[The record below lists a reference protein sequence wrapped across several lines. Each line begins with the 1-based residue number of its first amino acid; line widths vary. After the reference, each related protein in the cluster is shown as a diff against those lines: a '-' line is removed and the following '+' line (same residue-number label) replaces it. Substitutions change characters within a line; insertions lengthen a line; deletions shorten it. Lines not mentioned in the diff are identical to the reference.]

1 MSACTY
7 VTDLFLHM
15 VVLQD
20 FLEHADAGPL
30 RDALY
35 SGSTKLVEAA
45 FVYQL
50 VRELCTK
57 SLCCDFTQILYKF
70 MCKHVHVLRIH
81 IYSTYIHVCAPPC
94 VILLR
99 VVLQLPVGEAAVH
112 KQLELRYMGIIITKL
127 LLEHKEKWFS
137 EREQQLL
144 VSLTGVVLC

>member
-1 MSACTY
+1 
-7 VTDLFLHM
+7 M

-50 VRELCTK
+50 VRELRTN
-57 SLCCDFTQILYKF
+57 SPCCDFTKILYNSCAN
-70 MCKHVHVLRIH
+70 MYMYCIH
-81 IYSTYIHVCAPPC
+81 MYTCVCPSLC
-94 VILLR
+94 
-99 VVLQLPVGEAAVH
+99 VLQLPVGEAAVH
-112 KQLELRYMGIIITKL
+112 KHLELRYMGIIITKL

-144 VSLTGVVLC
+144 VSPTGVVLC